1 MGVNFWDVIVGENG
15 PWDANQE
22 IETFNNDT
30 KYYME
35 NLLPFTS
42 YSFRV
47 TAVNARGRSAPSVA
61 SHYITTLREVGKP
74 IIVSAQNISATAIV
88 ITWKPP
94 SLETLNGEFLGYR
107 ISYRPQRA
115 GSTIKEIY
123 LRNRKIE
130 VFNPEG
136 TGPNTSVTVMTDEG
150 TAAAATAAVELVVQ
164 LSLLLNLR
172 KIVTSS
178 ILLMN
183 N

>member
-61 SHYITTLREVGKP
+61 SHYITTLREVPVGKP

-130 VFNPEG
+130 RHTIQNLETYTLYTVWLQVFNPEG

-150 TAAAATAAVELVVQ
+150 
-164 LSLLLNLR
+164 
-172 KIVTSS
+172 
-178 ILLMN
+178 
-183 N
+183 